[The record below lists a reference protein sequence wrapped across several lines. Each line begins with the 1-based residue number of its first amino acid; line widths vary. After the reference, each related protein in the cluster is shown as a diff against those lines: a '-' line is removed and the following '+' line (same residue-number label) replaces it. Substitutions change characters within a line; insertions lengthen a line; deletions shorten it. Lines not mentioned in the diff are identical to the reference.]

1 MERPFKSKRPIGPLA
16 DMTGTPHQ
24 DLLLVLDDTFTGM
37 PSSIQAIADKST
49 QNTGLSLT
57 EDDVSVRMNSDDN
70 MTIVIHTGGPDVTH
84 SDAMA
89 IEQIVSNETSSGV
102 KSTIIRAQ
110 QQ

>member
-1 MERPFKSKRPIGPLA
+1 MERPFESKRPIGPLA
-16 DMTGTPHQ
+16 DMTGKPHQ

-57 EDDVSVRMNSDDN
+57 EEDVSVRMNSEEN

-89 IEQIVSNETSSGV
+89 VEQIVAQETNSNV
-102 KSTIIRAQ
+102 KSTIVRAKV
-110 QQ
+110 